1 MNSVQR
7 IAASLEV
14 GVPCHAL
21 RAAPGRTFQ
30 TDALCHIVTVP
41 EGRPQQ
47 IYALFLQGSLLSV
60 GQERRTS
67 PRMTFLCLA
76 GVFLII

>member
-1 MNSVQR
+1 MNCVQR

-14 GVPCHAL
+14 GVPCHVL
-21 RAAPGRTFQ
+21 IAAAGRPFQ
-30 TDALCHIVTVP
+30 TDALYHIVTVP
-41 EGRPQQ
+41 EGRPLRTDD
-47 IYALFLQGSLLSV
+47 LFLQGRLPSV

-67 PRMTFLCLA
+67 PRMTFPCLA